1 MKKLFSLILVLS
13 LSWNVNSYA
22 QSMISISQ
30 YLKDN
35 INYLKDPITI
45 TYLMN
50 RCSAVYIYA
59 SVVTNK
65 KMPDISNNFVNAAIK
80 MHKFSLVTLIKEFK
94 YNQIEAEKKTKKEV
108 DIMFRYYQ
116 KDGDE
121 FYARTGK
128 YMEKSYIGDDLQKCN
143 SLLIAFENS
152 K

>member
-1 MKKLFSLILVLS
+1 MKKLFLSILFTLVLS
-13 LSWNVNSYA
+13 GSTFA
-22 QSMISISQ
+22 QSLITIQ
-30 YLKDN
+30 KYLQDN
-35 INYLKDPITI
+35 VDFLDDPITLS
-45 TYLMN
+45 YLMN

>member
-1 MKKLFSLILVLS
+1 MKKLSSLILVIGLIF
-13 LSWNVNSYA
+13 NANAYA
-22 QSMISISQ
+22 QSMVSISK

-65 KMPDISNNFVNAAIK
+65 KMPDVSNNFVNAAIK

-94 YNQIEAEKKTKKEV
+94 YKQEEAEKKTKKEV
-108 DIMFRYYQ
+108 DIMFGYYQ
-116 KDGDE
+116 KDGED

-128 YMEKSYIGDDLQKCN
+128 YIENSYIGDDLQKCN
-143 SLLIAFENS
+143 NLITTL